1 MKSMIQDLASV
12 AVCTVFLAATGC
24 AEASADELEPD
35 ADDVSDQ
42 DGHDALAGCPVF
54 EASYSTCEKVD
65 GLLPPFFESVSIAA
79 DGQRF
84 AFTTTQLD
92 GESLETLYIPDR
104 VLRLGS
110 DYHTIPD
117 GEVLPD
123 LPSMETSYCE
133 EDRLVRREFTVLPDR
148 QLAEEQIDMW
158 IDEDG
163 ELNFVLVVN
172 GDLLMEARCRA

>member
-1 MKSMIQDLASV
+1 M
-12 AVCTVFLAATGC
+12 FFAATGC
-24 AEASADELEPD
+24 ADVSAGELQPD
-35 ADDVSDQ
+35 ADDASDQ
-42 DGHDALAGCPVF
+42 DGYDALAGCPVF
-54 EASYSTCEKVD
+54 EASYPTCEKVD
-65 GLLPPFFESVSIAA
+65 GLLPPFFESVSIVA
-79 DGQRF
+79 DDQRF

-110 DYHTIPD
+110 DYHATPD
-117 GEVLPD
+117 GELLPD

-163 ELNFVLVVN
+163 DLQFVFVVN
-172 GDLLMEARCRA
+172 GELLMEARCRA